1 MKTAKVERLTGST
14 YDRIGLTIR
23 VLYDF
28 CKKKR
33 EGTFYRITNDFF
45 LLMSN
50 LDRKGINFCHEVR
63 NC

>member
-1 MKTAKVERLTGST
+1 MTFA
-14 YDRIGLTIR
+14 
-23 VLYDF
+23 
-28 CKKKR
+28 KKKGR
-33 EGTFYRITNDFF
+33 ERFIASQMIFF